1 MNKKTIWI
9 TGGSTGIGKA
19 LAIKFSSKGWNVA
32 VSARRVEL
40 LNELCNQ
47 YENITAFP
55 LDVTHKEN
63 CFEVFNEIKNKFLTF
78 ISFLLVTFGASV
90 IGSLATINYKE
101 PWYSLLNK
109 PTFNPPDWVFGPVWT
124 TLYLMMTLAIWLF
137 WHSNNRNKNT
147 VYVYLIHLVFN
158 TTWSVVFFVFHN
170 MVLALFIL
178 ILLIGLIINL
188 ILRFKRVNVVSSY
201 LMIPYLLWCSF
212 ALFLNINLIMIN

>member
-1 MNKKTIWI
+1 M
-9 TGGSTGIGKA
+9 
-19 LAIKFSSKGWNVA
+19 F
-32 VSARRVEL
+32 
-40 LNELCNQ
+40 
-47 YENITAFP
+47 
-55 LDVTHKEN
+55 
-63 CFEVFNEIKNKFLTF
+63 KNKFLTF
-78 ISFLLVTFGASV
+78 ISFLLVTFGASA
-90 IGSLATINYKE
+90 IGSLATINYKD

-124 TLYLMMTLAIWLF
+124 TLYLMMTLAIWLY

-212 ALFLNINLIMIN
+212 ALLLNINLIMIN

>member
-1 MNKKTIWI
+1 M
-9 TGGSTGIGKA
+9 
-19 LAIKFSSKGWNVA
+19 F
-32 VSARRVEL
+32 
-40 LNELCNQ
+40 
-47 YENITAFP
+47 
-55 LDVTHKEN
+55 
-63 CFEVFNEIKNKFLTF
+63 KNKFLTF
-78 ISFLLVTFGASV
+78 ISFLLVTFGASA

-188 ILRFKRVNVVSSY
+188 ILRFKRVNVVSAY

-212 ALFLNINLIMIN
+212 ALFLNINLIMLN